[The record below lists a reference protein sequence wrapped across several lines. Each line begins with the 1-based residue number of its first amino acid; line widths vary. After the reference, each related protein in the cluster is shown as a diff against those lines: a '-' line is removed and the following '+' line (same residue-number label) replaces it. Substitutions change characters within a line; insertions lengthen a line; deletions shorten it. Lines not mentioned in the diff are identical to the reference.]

1 MTSGRATLPGGP
13 PRRRSRVRAG
23 ASGPRRIAMALT
35 AAVPESGQAVVVEV
49 DAYEGGVTAL
59 VRELLGG
66 RGRHLAVESDPVRAA
81 RLSLRFPDVEVV
93 TADAASLPGVLAGR
107 GIAAADVVIA
117 GRSWAGL
124 PHAERRASLAA
135 VRQVLEPEGAFTVPA
150 PLHARFGVR
159 ERCFRR
165 MLGVSFE
172 EVVAGR
178 TVWDSLPPS
187 SVHHC
192 RRPRALAP
200 LISFP

>member
-1 MTSGRATLPGGP
+1 MTSDRATLPGGP
-13 PRRRSRVRAG
+13 PRRGPWARAG

-35 AAVPESGQAVVVEV
+35 APVPESGPAVVVEL
-49 DAYEGGVTAL
+49 DAYEGEVTAL

-124 PHAERRASLAA
+124 PHAKRRASLAA
-135 VRQVLEPEGAFTVPA
+135 VREVLSPAGAFTAPG
-150 PLHARFGVR
+150 PLHARFR
-159 ERCFRR
+159 AEERRFRR

-178 TVWDSLPPS
+178 TSWDSLPPAF
-187 SVHHC
+187 VLHC

-200 LISFP
+200 LNSSP

>member
-1 MTSGRATLPGGP
+1 MISDRAILPGGL
-13 PRRRSRVRAG
+13 RRRGPRARTA

-35 AAVPESGQAVVVEV
+35 APVPESGQAVVVEL
-49 DAYEGGVTAL
+49 DPYEGEVTAL

-66 RGRHLAVESDPVRAA
+66 RGRHLAVEPDPVRAA
-81 RLSLRFPDVEVV
+81 RLSLCFPDVEVV

-107 GIAAADVVIA
+107 GIAVADVVIA

-135 VRQVLEPEGAFTVPA
+135 VREVLSPEGAFTA
-150 PLHARFGVR
+150 PGPLYARFR
-159 ERCFRR
+159 AEERHFRR

-178 TVWDSLPPS
+178 TAWDCLPPAF
-187 SVHHC
+187 VHHC
-192 RRPRALAP
+192 RRPRVLAP
-200 LISFP
+200 LASSP

>member
-1 MTSGRATLPGGP
+1 
-13 PRRRSRVRAG
+13 
-23 ASGPRRIAMALT
+23 MALT

-81 RLSLRFPDVEVV
+81 RLSLCFPDVEVV
-93 TADAASLPGVLAGR
+93 TADAASLPGALAGR

-135 VRQVLEPEGAFTVPA
+135 VRQVLGPEGAFTVPG
-150 PLHARFGVR
+150 PLHARLGVR

-187 SVHHC
+187 FVHHC

-200 LISFP
+200 LTPFP